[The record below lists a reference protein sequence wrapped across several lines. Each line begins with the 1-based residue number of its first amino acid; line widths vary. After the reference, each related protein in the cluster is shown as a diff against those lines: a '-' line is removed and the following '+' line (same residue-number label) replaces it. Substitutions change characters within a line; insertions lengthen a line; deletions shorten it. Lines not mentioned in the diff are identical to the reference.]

1 MDFLDIELNV
11 SLPYIGNG
19 VDEEFEEEVY
29 PAYQEFYRW
38 SDVSARG
45 GKKMDKAADFMDAVV
60 DYYEAGEELDDA
72 VAAGYG
78 MAPFVNGDLMDEELS
93 PEELKSFL
101 DGEVQE

>member
-1 MDFLDIELNV
+1 MDFLDIDINI

-19 VDEEFEEEVY
+19 VDEEFKEEVY

-38 SDVSARG
+38 SDLNARSS
-45 GKKMDKAADFMDAVV
+45 KKMDKAAEFMDAVV
-60 DYYEAGEELDDA
+60 EYYGAEEEVDEG

-78 MAPFVNGDLMDEELS
+78 MAPFVDGDLMSEEMS

-101 DGEVQE
+101 DGELQE

>member
-1 MDFLDIELNV
+1 MDILDRLRN
-11 SLPYIGNG
+11 LPYLGKS
-19 VDEEFEEEVY
+19 VDAEFEEEVY

-60 DYYEAGEELDDA
+60 AYYDAEEELDGA

-78 MAPFVNGDLMDEELS
+78 MAPFVNGDLMEEELS
-93 PEELKSFL
+93 PEELKAFL
-101 DGEVQE
+101 DGELQE